1 MEEVLRAESI
11 SEIIFCAGTIT
22 YKAIIDSIEHLGS
35 GRLYKFFA
43 QGSSSITGSSSKN
56 SSGETI
62 VLE

>member
-1 MEEVLRAESI
+1 MEQVLQAQSI

-22 YKAIIDSIEHLGS
+22 YKTIIGSIEKMGS
-35 GRLYKFFA
+35 ERLYKFFA